1 MSVTIS
7 AVRRMTERVRNF
19 KSKTPWQTIG
29 WPKIALIPVLLF
41 TTESKEKVTYFWHYS
56 FCAKTQADCVM
67 TTIFWPML
75 CLEVR
80 PAYLDTIIICQ
91 SCQSNC
97 QTELNSIMLG
107 KDSESDS
114 YDIFGT
120 DRILVLAK
128 Y

>member
-1 MSVTIS
+1 
-7 AVRRMTERVRNF
+7 
-19 KSKTPWQTIG
+19 
-29 WPKIALIPVLLF
+29 
-41 TTESKEKVTYFWHYS
+41 
-56 FCAKTQADCVM
+56 M
-67 TTIFWPML
+67 TTIFSPML

-80 PAYLDTIIICQ
+80 PAYLGTIIIWQ